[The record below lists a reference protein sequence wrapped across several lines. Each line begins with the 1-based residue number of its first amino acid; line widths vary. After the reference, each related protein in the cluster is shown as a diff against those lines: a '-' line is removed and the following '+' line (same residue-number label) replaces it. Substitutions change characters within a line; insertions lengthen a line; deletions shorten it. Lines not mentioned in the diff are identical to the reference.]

1 MKKIMRKIL
10 VSMLVLSLC
19 IGSFSMIGMQAEAT
33 ESTAPEFLVDG
44 ASIRN
49 NGGVIDGIRF
59 KVAVEKTK
67 WEAMSE
73 TERNNICLLM
83 LPTEFIPE
91 GEKLEVD
98 NCDVSPLDLAINW
111 TLAAEEEIAYSE
123 NQTATY
129 MVARVY
135 LNGIPLGEYATGI
148 TARMYY
154 DDGET
159 IQYSEQCERSYVDVA
174 SAALNDTSEEQVGEY
189 QNVVGSLYSPYTAEM
204 RDALIGVKYENK
216 KGVWDLVD
224 GKLTTV
230 GATKTEENTTIQ
242 PFLLDRDQTIDATK
256 GFFTIDCSLYVSSK
270 DIGFVKNGVVFAYD
284 ETDGSYWMLDVRYN
298 SDGRWFTNIR
308 KYNPSGIEMSG
319 HNHGVA
325 NADMYEA
332 GNWYEY
338 RIFVDKTDSSKIS
351 FVVDYKK
358 AGTTTYKN
366 LITAD
371 NTVGATVNGTRI
383 GFTTD
388 VAQNDAL
395 TLSYD
400 ATVNAAYNTV
410 LGGSTGQVVA
420 LDNMQLGADGTG
432 TIKGQFV
439 ADYRTTKNRA
449 ASKEGILFS
458 GNGTNG
464 YMFYVASGVN
474 NAHEFY
480 VGIMKVSKIAKNDGF
495 TEVDGTKAGAV
506 LTPAMASAA
515 GYTLANGDQVIV
527 DFTITI
533 TKDATTGLKIF
544 DISCTFTKDGKTSAP
559 VTHRTAE
566 TSTNTY
572 NGQDVYLYSNDTITL
587 GNGSVISDGK
597 TIYNLDKF
605 SVTP

>member
-1 MKKIMRKIL
+1 MRKIMRKIL
-10 VSMLVLSLC
+10 ASMLVLALC
-19 IGSFSMIGMQAEAT
+19 IGSFSMISMQADAT
-33 ESTAPEFLVDG
+33 EPTAPEFLVAG
-44 ASIRN
+44 ASVRN

-67 WEAMSE
+67 WDSMSPA
-73 TERNNICLLM
+73 ERNNICLLM

-91 GEKLEVD
+91 GEELEVD
-98 NCDVSPLDLAINW
+98 NCDVAPLDLAINW
-111 TLAAEEEIAYSE
+111 TLVKEEVLEYADE
-123 NQTATY
+123 QTATY

-154 DDGET
+154 DDGENIT
-159 IQYSEQCERSYVDVA
+159 YSAQCERSYVDVA
-174 SAALNDTSEEQVGEY
+174 SAALEDVKAEPSEEYE
-189 QNVVGSLYSPYTAEM
+189 NAVGSQFSPYSAEM

-224 GKLTTV
+224 GKLTTI

-242 PFLLDRDQTIDATK
+242 PFLLDRDQRIDASK
-256 GFFTIDCSLYVSSK
+256 GFFTIECSLYVPK
-270 DIGFVKNGVVFAYD
+270 KEAGFVKNGMVFAYD
-284 ETDGSYWMLDVRYN
+284 EKDGSYWMLDVRYN

-308 KYNPSGIEMSG
+308 KYNSAGQELA
-319 HNHGVA
+319 NHGVA
-325 NADMYEA
+325 NADMYEE

-338 RIFVDKTDSSKIS
+338 RIFVDKTDSTKIS
-351 FVVDYKK
+351 LVVDYKK
-358 AGTTTYKN
+358 VGATSYKN

-371 NTVGATVNGTRI
+371 NTAGATMTGTRV
-383 GFTTD
+383 GFCTD
-388 VAQNDAL
+388 VAQNGAV

-400 ATVNAAYNTV
+400 ATVNANYSTV
-410 LGGSTGQVVA
+410 LGGANGQTVK
-420 LDNMQLGADGTG
+420 LNNMQLGADGTG

-439 ADYRTTKNRA
+439 VDYRATKNRA

-464 YMFYVASGVN
+464 YMFYVASG
-474 NAHEFY
+474 AAATHEFY
-480 VGIMKVSKIAKNDGF
+480 VGIMKVSKIGKNDGF

-506 LTPAMASAA
+506 LTPAMATNA
-515 GYTLANGDQVIV
+515 GYTLANGDQVV
-527 DFTITI
+527 ADFTITI

-544 DISCTFTKDGKTSAP
+544 DISCTFTKDGKISAP

-566 TSTNTY
+566 TSSNTY
-572 NGQDVYLYSNDTITL
+572 TGQDVYLYSNDTITL